1 MSGTEPQLSPEEEA
15 EADALAIGRRVV
27 GRDLTVDEAEAMAAI
42 FRSAVQALK
51 HGFIRRLADHVLA
64 ERTDEAV
71 EEFFEDQIRPD

>member
-1 MSGTEPQLSPEEEA
+1 MTEREPELSPEQEA

-27 GRDLTVDEAEAMAAI
+27 GRELTVEEAEAMTTI

-51 HGFIRRLADHVLA
+51 HGFIRRLAEHVQA

-71 EEFFEDQIRPD
+71 EEFFEEQIHPD